1 MEGNMPENE
10 SILLTAEGNS
20 ANIELTKTSLKIN
33 EYKKGFMGYDKSK
46 ITNVNEIPR
55 DTIVMAEAL
64 QNEFII
70 TLSDGYIRIPIDVT
84 GGYWQGFKNIAE
96 EIGLQGYWYEDNSK
110 LSHIESYENEEQASI
125 DANKAAMKGW
135 MPQSTSATDG
145 HVNIGRTL
153 ARGLIFGAHRTKGKF
168 TITYGRTPEW
178 MAAHNNAMSP
188 PLAPIQATGPQP
200 ADDPLQKMMQLKGML
215 DAGLISESEY
225 NAKKTD
231 LLSRM

>member
-1 MEGNMPENE
+1 MQDNE
-10 SILLTAEGNS
+10 SVLLTAEGNN
-20 ANIELTKTSLKIN
+20 ANIELTETSLKIN
-33 EYKKGFMGYDKSK
+33 EYKKGFMGCDKSK

-55 DTIVMAEAL
+55 ETIVRAEAL
-64 QNEFII
+64 QKEFVV
-70 TLSDGYIRIPIDVT
+70 TLPDGYISISIDVT
-84 GGYWQGFKNIAE
+84 RGYWQGFKNIAE

-110 LSHIESYENEEQASI
+110 LSHIESYESEEVASI

-145 HVNIGRTL
+145 HINIGRTL

-178 MAAHNNAMSP
+178 LAANNKAVSQP
-188 PLAPIQATGPQP
+188 SALAPQP
-200 ADDPLQKMMQLKGML
+200 TDDPLQKMKHLKGML
-215 DAGLISESEY
+215 DEGLISESEY
-225 NAKKTD
+225 NTKKAD

>member
-1 MEGNMPENE
+1 MQENE
-10 SILLTAEGNS
+10 SVLLTAEGNN
-20 ANIELTKTSLKIN
+20 ANIELTETSLKIN
-33 EYKKGFMGYDKSK
+33 EYKKGFMGCDKSK

-55 DTIVMAEAL
+55 ETIVMAEAL

-70 TLSDGYIRIPIDVT
+70 TLPDGYIRISIDVT
-84 GGYWQGFKNIAE
+84 GGHWQGFKNIAE

-110 LSHIESYENEEQASI
+110 MNHIESYESEEQASI

-145 HVNIGRTL
+145 HINIGRTL

-178 MAAHNNAMSP
+178 MTAHTNVMSP
-188 PLAPIQATGPQP
+188 PLAPTQATGPQP

-215 DAGLISESEY
+215 DAGLITESEY
-225 NAKKTD
+225 NTKKAD

>member
-1 MEGNMPENE
+1 MVGNMQENE
-10 SILLTAEGNS
+10 SVLLTAEGS
-20 ANIELTKTSLKIN
+20 DANIELTETSLKIN
-33 EYKKGFMGYDKSK
+33 EYKKGFFGCDKSK
-46 ITNVNEIPR
+46 IANVNEIPR
-55 DTIVMAEAL
+55 ETIVKAEAL

-84 GGYWQGFKNIAE
+84 GGFWQGFKNIAE

-110 LSHIESYENEEQASI
+110 MSHIESYENEEHASI
-125 DANKAAMKGW
+125 DANNAAMKGW

-145 HVNIGRTL
+145 HINIGRTL

-178 MAAHNNAMSP
+178 MAAHTNTMSSP
-188 PLAPIQATGPQP
+188 STPTRATGSQP
-200 ADDPLQKMMQLKGML
+200 ADDPLQKLKMLKGML
-215 DAGLISESEY
+215 DAGLINESEY
-225 NAKKTD
+225 NTKKAD